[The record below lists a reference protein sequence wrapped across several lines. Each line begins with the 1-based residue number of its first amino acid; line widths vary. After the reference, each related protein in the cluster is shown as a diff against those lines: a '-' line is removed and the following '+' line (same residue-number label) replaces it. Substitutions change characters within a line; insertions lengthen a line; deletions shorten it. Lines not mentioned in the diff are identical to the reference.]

1 MKKRKLLYYNYII
14 PALWS
19 QQIVVLLIIISQL
32 QFLSL
37 CKSLAYLLL
46 YFTNLLVLVIAFL
59 LLKSKTASDSLSR
72 DYLHW
77 LFLLLSGEVG
87 IQKNLHKYIILG
99 LCGILRF
106 LLLLFLSKPIHS
118 AQLNK
123 DYLRSTFSV
132 ETITEIVFTHLYT
145 YPQFSNSQ
153 FQCFPGSTL
162 TEVIFVF

>member
-1 MKKRKLLYYNYII
+1 M
-14 PALWS
+14 
-19 QQIVVLLIIISQL
+19 
-32 QFLSL
+32 

-46 YFTNLLVLVIAFL
+46 YFVYFMSMLLRSCCCKFKIAL
-59 LLKSKTASDSLSR
+59 DKHNG
-72 DYLHW
+72 DYLHR

-106 LLLLFLSKPIHS
+106 SLLLFPFQTNPFSS
-118 AQLNK
+118 
-123 DYLRSTFSV
+123 FSV

-153 FQCFPGSTL
+153 FQCFPGPAL
-162 TEVIFVF
+162 TEVLYVQFLVCSVFVSEQLNRRLFSFQFTQ